1 LKIPITKKS
10 AGGEA
15 QGSSN
20 PSTTRKPKK
29 TNKNPSTI
37 AVHETFKILI

>member
-20 PSTTRKPKK
+20 PSTARKPKK
-29 TNKNPSTI
+29 QTKTLQQLQSM
-37 AVHETFKILI
+37 KLLKS